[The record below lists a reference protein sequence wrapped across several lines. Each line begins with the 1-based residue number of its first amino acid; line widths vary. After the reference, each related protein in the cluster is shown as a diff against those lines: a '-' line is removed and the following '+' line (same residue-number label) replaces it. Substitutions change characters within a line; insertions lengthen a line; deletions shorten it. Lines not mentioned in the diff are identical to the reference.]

1 MKKSRKLLI
10 VSLAVALVISAGA
23 VFAAGNTKPAKA
35 PVSTT
40 AKLKLTQ
47 DDATKIALNAHKD
60 AKVISVQLSG
70 KIYILKLSEA
80 NGNRTLKI
88 GGNSGKILKDVGD
101 AAPAAAKTG
110 TTPAQA
116 GKK

>member
-1 MKKSRKLLI
+1 MKKSRKLFV
-10 VSLAVALVISAGA
+10 VSLAVALVISAGV

-35 PVSTT
+35 PVSIT

-47 DDATKIALNAHKD
+47 GDATQIALNAHKD
-60 AKVISVQLSG
+60 AKVINVQLSG
-70 KIYILKLSEA
+70 KIYIVKLSEA

-101 AAPAAAKTG
+101 AVPAAAKSG
-110 TTPAQA
+110 TTPTQA
-116 GKK
+116 AKK